1 MDYTTTCTE
10 ERSVRRRLDEESSTS
25 AMQTPTLAS
34 THNSEPFLF
43 PLVHRANFFPFLST
57 DFFIKKTHFQELSLN
72 P

>member
-10 ERSVRRRLDEESSTS
+10 ERYVRRRLDEESSTS

-43 PLVHRANFFPFLST
+43 PLVHRANFSPFCQPI
-57 DFFIKKTHFQELSLN
+57 FF
-72 P
+72 